1 MEKKH
6 LNVNRRKRD
15 IFTNNFVGGIAW
27 GLGITVGLS
36 VFLAILAFIGSR
48 IDLVPV
54 VGDFAAKVINYIVL
68 TGEQFPGK

>member
-1 MEKKH
+1 MEEKH
-6 LNVNRRKRD
+6 LNINRTKKA
-15 IFTNNFVGGIAW
+15 IFTNNFIGGIAW

-36 VFLAILAFIGSR
+36 VFLGVLAFIGSR

-68 TGEQFPGK
+68 TGEQVPGR